1 MGRGTFSLL
10 KGQWELS
17 KRVSAATVTD
27 NEAPPQASAYY
38 NGNPDLGFSTVTEHD
53 TSSAEEASE
62 EAATE

>member
-27 NEAPPQASAYY
+27 NEAPPQASAYD
-38 NGNPDLGFSTVTEHD
+38 NGNSDLGFFTVTQHD
-53 TSSAEEASE
+53 TNGAEEALG

>member
-1 MGRGTFSLL
+1 MGRETFSLL

-27 NEAPPQASAYY
+27 NEAPSQASTYY
-38 NGNPDLGFSTVTEHD
+38 NGNSDLGFFTVTEHD
-53 TSSAEEASE
+53 TSGAEEASG